1 MIPVDAG
8 SKHVVA
14 RTSRGHPA
22 CGLFKRKFNEHLIYS
37 KCSVNSLDE

>member
-1 MIPVDAG
+1 MIPADAG

-22 CGLFKRKFNEHLIYS
+22 CGLLKK
-37 KCSVNSLDE
+37 KV

>member
-1 MIPVDAG
+1 MVIMIPVDAG

-22 CGLFKRKFNEHLIYS
+22 RGLSKKKSDKHL
-37 KCSVNSLDE
+37 L